1 MYMKPI
7 TNIKIYDLPETL
19 VASGYAMIEGYSEE
33 AVKGEVAQILL
44 DHMDDN
50 LTENRH
56 YKRAMKLTKAPLNSG
71 HPNFLSGII
80 VSMDVTFTNKVY
92 VEWQRYHFQQIIT
105 SQSTMHRL
113 SKFDL
118 DEAFIEY
125 VDPIII
131 HHLKYLQKNYNENP
145 TKENYLKLLYS
156 CPSGLKLTARIT
168 TNYLQLMNMYSQRR
182 NHRLPEW
189 QEFSKQLVEEL
200 PLFYGLLEANGKLD
214 SKDKKVDVNE

>member
-19 VASGYAMIEGYSEE
+19 VASGYAMIEEYNDD

-44 DHMDDN
+44 DHMEDN

-189 QEFSKQLVEEL
+189 QEFSKQLLEEL
-200 PLFYGLLEANGKLD
+200 PLFYELLEANGKLD
-214 SKDKKVDVNE
+214 SKDKKVDINE

>member
-71 HPNFLSGII
+71 HVSWAKGVV
-80 VSMDVTFTNKVY
+80 VSMDITFTNKAWI
-92 VEWQRYHFQQIIT
+92 ELQRYHFIDIIT
-105 SQSTMHRL
+105 GMSTMHRI
-113 SKFDL
+113 SKFEL
-118 DEAFIEY
+118 EEAFNEY
-125 VDPIII
+125 TDPIII
-131 HHLKYLQKNYNENP
+131 HHLKYLQKDYNENP

-156 CPSGLKLTARIT
+156 TPSGLQMTGRVT
-168 TNYLQLMNMYSQRR
+168 TNYLQLMNIYQQRR
-182 NHRLPEW
+182 THRLPEW
-189 QEFSKQLVEEL
+189 RYFCQQLLEEL
-200 PLFYGLLEANGKLD
+200 PLFYELLEANGALYKDDIQEKLD
-214 SKDKKVDVNE
+214 

>member
-1 MYMKPI
+1 
-7 TNIKIYDLPETL
+7 
-19 VASGYAMIEGYSEE
+19 
-33 AVKGEVAQILL
+33 
-44 DHMDDN
+44 
-50 LTENRH
+50 
-56 YKRAMKLTKAPLNSG
+56 
-71 HPNFLSGII
+71 
-80 VSMDVTFTNKVY
+80 
-92 VEWQRYHFQQIIT
+92 
-105 SQSTMHRL
+105 MHRL

-200 PLFYGLLEANGKLD
+200 PLFYELLEANGKLD

>member
-44 DHMDDN
+44 DHMEDN

-200 PLFYGLLEANGKLD
+200 PLFYELLEANGKLD

>member
-71 HPNFLSGII
+71 HVSWAIGVV
-80 VSMDVTFTNKVY
+80 VSMDITFTNKAWI
-92 VEWQRYHFQQIIT
+92 ELQRYLFIDIIT
-105 SQSTMHRL
+105 SMSTMHRI
-113 SKFDL
+113 SKFEL
-118 DEAFIEY
+118 EEAFNEY
-125 VDPIII
+125 TDPIII
-131 HHLKYLQKNYNENP
+131 HHLKYLQKDYNENP

-156 CPSGLKLTARIT
+156 TPSGLQMTGRVT
-168 TNYLQLMNMYSQRR
+168 TNYLQLMNIYQQRR
-182 NHRLPEW
+182 THRLPEW
-189 QEFSKQLVEEL
+189 RYFCQQLLEEL
-200 PLFYGLLEANGKLD
+200 PLFYELLEMNGALYKDDVREKLD
-214 SKDKKVDVNE
+214 

>member
-44 DHMDDN
+44 DHMEDN
-50 LTENRH
+50 LSENRH

-200 PLFYGLLEANGKLD
+200 PLFYELLEANGKLD

>member
-1 MYMKPI
+1 MYVKPI

-19 VASGYAMIEGYSEE
+19 VASGYAMIEEYNDD

-44 DHMDDN
+44 DHMEDN

-92 VEWQRYHFQQIIT
+92 VEWQRYHFQQIVT

-200 PLFYGLLEANGKLD
+200 PLFYELLEANGKLD

>member
-19 VASGYAMIEGYSEE
+19 VASGYAMIEEYNEE
-33 AVKGEVAQILL
+33 GVKGEVAQILL

-200 PLFYGLLEANGKLD
+200 PLFYELLEANGKLD

>member
-33 AVKGEVAQILL
+33 GVKCEVAQILL
-44 DHMDDN
+44 DHVDGN

-80 VSMDVTFTNKVY
+80 VSMDVTLTNKVY

-200 PLFYGLLEANGKLD
+200 PLFYELLEANGKLD
-214 SKDKKVDVNE
+214 SKDKEIDINE

>member
-71 HPNFLSGII
+71 HVSWAKGVV
-80 VSMDVTFTNKVY
+80 VSMDITFTNKAWI
-92 VEWQRYHFQQIIT
+92 ELQRYHFIDIIT
-105 SQSTMHRL
+105 SMSTMHRIN
-113 SKFDL
+113 KFEL
-118 DEAFIEY
+118 EEAFNEY
-125 VDPIII
+125 TDPIII
-131 HHLKYLQKNYNENP
+131 HHLKYLQKDYNENP

-156 CPSGLKLTARIT
+156 TPSGLQMTGRVT
-168 TNYLQLMNMYSQRR
+168 TNYLQLMNIYQQRR
-182 NHRLPEW
+182 THRLPEW
-189 QEFSKQLVEEL
+189 RYFCQQLLEEL
-200 PLFYGLLEANGKLD
+200 PLFYELLEMNGALYKDDIQEKLD
-214 SKDKKVDVNE
+214 

>member
-182 NHRLPEW
+182 THRLPEW
-189 QEFSKQLVEEL
+189 RYFCQQLLEEL
-200 PLFYGLLEANGKLD
+200 PLFYELLEMNGALYKDDVQEKLD
-214 SKDKKVDVNE
+214 

>member
-19 VASGYAMIEGYSEE
+19 VASGYAMIDGYSEE

-71 HPNFLSGII
+71 HVSWAKGVV
-80 VSMDVTFTNKVY
+80 VSMDITFTNKAWI
-92 VEWQRYHFQQIIT
+92 ELQRYHFVDIIT
-105 SQSTMHRL
+105 GMSTMHRI
-113 SKFDL
+113 SKFEL
-118 DEAFIEY
+118 EEAFNEY
-125 VDPIII
+125 TDPIII
-131 HHLKYLQKNYNENP
+131 YHLKYLQKEYNDNP

-156 CPSGLKLTARIT
+156 TPSGLQMTGRVT
-168 TNYLQLMNMYSQRR
+168 TNYLQLMNIYQQRR
-182 NHRLPEW
+182 THRLPEW
-189 QEFSKQLVEEL
+189 RYFCQQLLEEL
-200 PLFYGLLEANGKLD
+200 PLFYELLEMNGALYKDDVQEKLD
-214 SKDKKVDVNE
+214 

>member
-71 HPNFLSGII
+71 HVSWAKGVV
-80 VSMDVTFTNKVY
+80 VSMDITFTNKAWI
-92 VEWQRYHFQQIIT
+92 ELQRYHFIDIIT
-105 SQSTMHRL
+105 SMSTMHRI
-113 SKFDL
+113 SKFEL
-118 DEAFIEY
+118 EEAFNEY
-125 VDPIII
+125 TDPIII
-131 HHLKYLQKNYNENP
+131 YHLKYLQKEYNENP

-156 CPSGLKLTARIT
+156 TPSGLQMTGRVT
-168 TNYLQLMNMYSQRR
+168 TNYLQLMNIYQQRR
-182 NHRLPEW
+182 THRLPEW
-189 QEFSKQLVEEL
+189 RYFCQQLLEEL
-200 PLFYGLLEANGKLD
+200 PLFYELLEMNGALYKDDVREKLD
-214 SKDKKVDVNE
+214 